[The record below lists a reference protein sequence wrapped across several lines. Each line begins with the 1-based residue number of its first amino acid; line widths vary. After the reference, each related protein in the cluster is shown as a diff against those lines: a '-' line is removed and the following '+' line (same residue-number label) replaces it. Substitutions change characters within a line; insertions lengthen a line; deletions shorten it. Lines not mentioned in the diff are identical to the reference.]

1 MITQEQLRK
10 TTVGWCLLAFVCTV
24 VLLVALTSGG
34 CGARVKHVTN
44 LPPGVTEQQV
54 KNWDSAV
61 GALHR
66 IAATT
71 STLRQTVIALNKA
84 TYVEPGKTEAEKV
97 IPDGRTY
104 IGILSGIGRV
114 DQAQINAANFLKTV
128 PNTWSLATQ
137 DKVRAY
143 MRTIG
148 DELAKMNTEGLT
160 GIKNPSSRQQVEQL
174 IGEIQA
180 VAGLVLSLTAGQ

>member
-1 MITQEQLRK
+1 MITQKQLCK
-10 TTVGWCLLAFVCTV
+10 AAIVWWVFAAGIGLLIGQIII
-24 VLLVALTSGG
+24 SWG

-44 LPPGVTEQQV
+44 LPPGVTEEQV

-84 TYVEPGKTEAEKV
+84 TYTEPGKTEAEKV
-97 IPDGRTY
+97 IPDGKTY
-104 IGILSGIGRV
+104 IGILSGIAKV
-114 DQAQINAANFLKTV
+114 DLAQINASNFLKTV
-128 PNTWSLATQ
+128 PKTWSLSTQ
-137 DKVRAY
+137 EKMRSY
-143 MRTIG
+143 MKTIG
-148 DELAKMNTEGLT
+148 DELAKMNNEGLT
-160 GIKNPSSRQQVEQL
+160 GIKNPSSRQQLEQL

-180 VAGLVLSLTAGQ
+180 TVGLVLSLTQ